1 MYKQVFKNTTH
12 VQHILDTPQT
22 HKLSLK
28 RKSKKKKSKKDKK
41 KYKTKENNN
50 KQKTNLVV
58 FCNKILNVY

>member
-12 VQHILDTPQT
+12 VQNILDTPQT

-41 KYKTKENNN
+41 K
-50 KQKTNLVV
+50 
-58 FCNKILNVY
+58 I